1 MPNIPT
7 RDGGFVFIADQDQ
20 ANQRYQQ
27 EWGQQTPAKPATQQ
41 QPKQEQKREPAVGD
55 YLTVGGTKKQYAT

>member
-27 EWGQQTPAKPATQQ
+27 EWGQQTPAKPTAAAQQ
-41 QPKQEQKREPAVGD
+41 QPKQDKNVNQLLV
-55 YLTVGGTKKQYAT
+55 TT